1 MLQQKTGM
9 GSEPKWLDEEVLS
22 MSMIETR
29 TENCLRKDS
38 GQDKIDRIS
47 DYV

>member
-9 GSEPKWLDEEVLS
+9 GSEPKWTQVTWGRGPFHEYDLNE
-22 MSMIETR
+22 
-29 TENCLRKDS
+29 KGKAS

-47 DYV
+47 DHV